1 MKNKLKE
8 NFTRVI
14 IRPTI
19 YMTLTRFPVALL
31 IVLLADFFLPTSLTR
46 IKTNG
51 CAFFGVLFLLMAWVA
66 WLRMDGMHLPKPMM
80 MRLNLRKKPMISS
93 YGDMIDH
100 IDERPEAF
108 EDLQEGEKDACCLIA
123 DLICAAAMIIIS
135 LYIV

>member
-1 MKNKLKE
+1 MS
-8 NFTRVI
+8 FTSSSI
-14 IRPTI
+14 
-19 YMTLTRFPVALL
+19 
-31 IVLLADFFLPTSLTR
+31 ADTSSSER
-46 IKTNG
+46 IFGSG

-100 IDERPEAF
+100 IDDRPEAF

-135 LYIV
+135 FYIV